1 MVDLAEA
8 RRRLEA
14 ARKDT
19 QERIAREAAILPAYD
34 GSPTDSNYGNHAADR
49 ATDTFEEE
57 KALGLRSHFE
67 GELLDVEDALRR
79 IDEGTYGKCQEC
91 GRDIAPER
99 LEAMPAARLCI
110 DCQSKVKA
118 RR

>member
-8 RRRLEA
+8 RRRLEL
-14 ARKDT
+14 ARQDIR
-19 QERIAREAAILPAYD
+19 ERIASESEILPEYD
-34 GSPTDSNYGNHAADR
+34 GSPTDSHYANHAADL

-57 KALGLRSHFE
+57 KALGLRAHFE
-67 GELLDVEDALRR
+67 GELVDVEDALRR
-79 IDEGTYGKCQEC
+79 IDEGTYGKCLEC
-91 GRDIAPER
+91 GREIAPER
-99 LEAMPAARLCI
+99 LAAMPAARLCI

>member
-1 MVDLAEA
+1 MLDLAEA

-14 ARKDT
+14 DRGRIR
-19 QERIAREAAILPAYD
+19 ERIASESAILPSFD
-34 GSPTDSNYGNHAADR
+34 GSPTESGYGTHAADR
-49 ATDTFEEE
+49 ASETYEEE

-67 GELLDVEDALRR
+67 GELVDVEDALRR
-79 IDEGTYGKCQEC
+79 VDDGTYGTCAEC
-91 GRDIAPER
+91 GRQISPER

>member
-8 RRRLEA
+8 RKRLEA
-14 ARKDT
+14 ARRDIR
-19 QERIAREAAILPAYD
+19 ERIESEAEILPEYD

-79 IDEGTYGKCQEC
+79 IDEGTYGKCAEC
-91 GRDIAPER
+91 GREIAPER
-99 LEAMPAARLCI
+99 LAAMPTATLCI

-118 RR
+118 RG

>member
-8 RRRLEA
+8 RKRLEA
-14 ARKDT
+14 ARRDI
-19 QERIAREAAILPAYD
+19 QERIASESAILPAYD
-34 GSPTDSNYGNHAADR
+34 GPPTDSHYGNHAADR
-49 ATDTFEEE
+49 ATDTYEEE

-79 IDEGTYGKCQEC
+79 IDDGTYGKCAEC
-91 GRDIAPER
+91 GREIAPER

>member
-8 RRRLEA
+8 RKRLEA
-14 ARKDT
+14 AHRDI
-19 QERIAREAAILPAYD
+19 QERIASESAVLPAYD

-49 ATDTFEEE
+49 ATDTYEEE

-67 GELLDVEDALRR
+67 GELQDVEDALRR
-79 IDEGTYGKCQEC
+79 IDHGTYGKCAEC
-91 GRDIAPER
+91 GRLISPER
-99 LEAMPAARLCI
+99 LEVMPAARLCI

>member
-14 ARKDT
+14 RREDIR
-19 QERIAREAAILPAYD
+19 ERIASESAILPEYD
-34 GSPTDSNYGNHAADR
+34 GSLTESHYASHAADL
-49 ATDTFEEE
+49 ASDTYEEE

-79 IDEGTYGKCQEC
+79 IDDGSYGICAEC
-91 GRDIAPER
+91 GRHIAPER

>member
-14 ARKDT
+14 RREDL
-19 QERIAREAAILPAYD
+19 QERIASESAILPAYD
-34 GSPTDSNYGNHAADR
+34 GSPTESRYGNHAADL

-79 IDEGTYGKCQEC
+79 IDEGTYGKCAEC
-91 GRDIAPER
+91 GREISPER
-99 LEAMPAARLCI
+99 LEALPAARLCI
-110 DCQSKVKA
+110 DCQRQVA